1 MPADE
6 NHRVESGSVTR
17 IKIVQFQITELK
29 AKNFTSETEM
39 RNKMK
44 LMEKE
49 ANDKMEL
56 LTSKVKSL
64 QKELAT
70 LSKSTGNKKLL
81 SLAKEKAE
89 ANSGSGTDSPS
100 IN

>member
-1 MPADE
+1 MFLL
-6 NHRVESGSVTR
+6 
-17 IKIVQFQITELK
+17 FQITELK
-29 AKNFTSETEM
+29 AKNFTSETDL

-44 LMEKE
+44 NMEKE
-49 ANDKMEL
+49 ATDKIET

-81 SLAKEKAE
+81 NMAKEKAE
-89 ANSGSGTDSPS
+89 TNSGSGTDSPS
-100 IN
+100 MN